1 MLALVIAGLL
11 GAAVER
17 VVLRP
22 VEEAPVLNSVIV
34 TLGLF
39 TLFKTRDFSM
49 HRAQFMIFI
58 TPRILEFAKDANS
71 ELKDYFNLQEVYP
84 PKATTER
91 GQ

>member
-1 MLALVIAGLL
+1 
-11 GAAVER
+11 
-17 VVLRP
+17 
-22 VEEAPVLNSVIV
+22 
-34 TLGLF
+34 
-39 TLFKTRDFSM
+39 M